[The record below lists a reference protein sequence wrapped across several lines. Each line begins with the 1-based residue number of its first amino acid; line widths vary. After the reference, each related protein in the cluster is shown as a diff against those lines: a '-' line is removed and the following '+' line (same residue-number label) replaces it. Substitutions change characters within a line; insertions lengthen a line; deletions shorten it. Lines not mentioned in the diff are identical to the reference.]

1 MRRLALLLPL
11 IALAAA
17 PAPAEPVLLELPENG
32 CVRSG
37 AGRVLEDKLSQL
49 APAHTED
56 PATPLPNGVYTN
68 AELAVL
74 FRIKDGEA
82 TLVKDLSPGRSRET
96 LMIPDRFGG
105 VPVTEVNWNAF
116 ADCRNLRSVS
126 FPPSV
131 RRIDAKAFSGCSSLT
146 NVVLGPGVEDI
157 EEGVF
162 QNCNAIEAFEIGA
175 KLTRFSAEDDYSESF
190 GFDTSSIPR
199 GARKLRLRL
208 DPANSHFKLVEESLC
223 SADGKTLVL
232 NPASVGLAIPA
243 GVKEI
248 DDGAIEGLSAK
259 DPRLVVPDG
268 VKRIGRDNFMGIK
281 GLREVVL
288 PDSVRRIE
296 DRAFSSCPDLE
307 SVVIGTGVTTIG
319 EECFSDCPKLES
331 VRIAATNVVVET
343 NAFQWEDDKCKPH
356 APVVFEIGGKP
367 AALPP
372 YDYEFG
378 VYDCDDDEEEDD
390 DCDDDDCDD
399 DCDDDDCDDD
409 DCDDDDDED
418 EEIDE

>member
-1 MRRLALLLPL
+1 MKRLALLLPL
-11 IALAAA
+11 LALAAA
-17 PAPAEPVLLELPENG
+17 PAQA
-32 CVRSG
+32 
-37 AGRVLEDKLSQL
+37 
-49 APAHTED
+49 ED

-96 LMIPDRFGG
+96 LVIPDRLGG
-105 VPVTEVNWNAF
+105 VPVAYVSMDAF

-131 RRIDAKAFSGCSSLT
+131 RRIYAMAFSGCSSLT
-146 NVVLGPGVEDI
+146 NVVLGAGVEDV
-157 EEGVF
+157 GVDAF
-162 QNCNAIEAFEIGA
+162 RNCDAIETFEIGA
-175 KLTRFSAEDDYSESF
+175 KLPRFSRDYT
-190 GFDTSSIPR
+190 GFANSSIPR

-208 DPANSHFKLVEESLC
+208 DPANPHFKLVEGSLC

-243 GVKEI
+243 GIKEI
-248 DDGAIEGLSAK
+248 DDGAIEELSAK
-259 DPRLVVPDG
+259 DVRLVVPDG
-268 VKRIGRDNFMGIK
+268 VERIGMDNFMGVK

-288 PDSVRRIE
+288 PDSVRRVE
-296 DRAFSSCPDLE
+296 RRAFSWCPDLE
-307 SVVIGTGVTTIG
+307 SVIIGTGVATIG
-319 EECFSDCPKLES
+319 EACFSDCPKLKS
-331 VRIAATNVVVET
+331 VRIAATNVVIET

-356 APVVFEIGGKP
+356 APAVFEIGGKP

-378 VYDCDDDEEEDD
+378 VYDYDDDDE
-390 DCDDDDCDD
+390 DDDDCDD
-399 DCDDDDCDDD
+399 DVCDDDEDDDSDDEDEDSDDDDCNDDE
-409 DCDDDDDED
+409 ED